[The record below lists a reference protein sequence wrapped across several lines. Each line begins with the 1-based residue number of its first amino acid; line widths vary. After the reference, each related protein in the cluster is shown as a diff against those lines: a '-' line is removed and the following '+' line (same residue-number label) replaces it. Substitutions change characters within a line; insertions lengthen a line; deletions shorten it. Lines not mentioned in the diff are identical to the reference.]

1 MRILVT
7 GGAGFI
13 GSHLVDSLIESKHDV
28 IVFDNLSSGDISNV
42 SKVRDQERFRFMR
55 RDLKVMSDIQENLN
69 KIDLIFHLAANPE
82 VRVGEVDPSV
92 HFNENM
98 VATFNLLEGMRRSR
112 SNGKIVFTSTSTIYG
127 EAKVL
132 PTPEDYGRALPIS
145 TYGASKLGCEAL
157 ISSYSYTFC
166 IRGLILRLANIV
178 GARSKHGIITDFI
191 RKLKQNPR
199 ELEILGNGHQEKSYL
214 HVEDCVSAIRR
225 ATDIF
230 LIDNERVCVYN
241 IGSFDTISVG
251 RIAEIVVEEMGLT
264 NVHFNFTGGV
274 DGGRGWLGD
283 VKNMTLDITKLTSRG
298 WKPRYNS
305 EESVRLAVRETLL
318 NERYPISEKSLDKK
332 SPLRKPSSVER
343 TE

>member
-92 HFNENM
+92 HFNENL

-112 SNGKIVFTSTSTIYG
+112 SNAKIVFTSTSTIYG
-127 EAKVL
+127 ETKVL
-132 PTPEDYGRALPIS
+132 PTPEDYGIALPIS

-157 ISSYSYTFC
+157 ISSYSYTFGM
-166 IRGLILRLANIV
+166 RGLILRLANIV
-178 GARSKHGIITDFI
+178 GARSKHGIIADFI
-191 RKLKQNPR
+191 RKLRQNSG
-199 ELEILGNGHQEKSYL
+199 ELEILGDGRQEKSYL

-225 ATDIF
+225 ATDVF
-230 LIDNERVCVYN
+230 LMDNERVCVYN
-241 IGSFDTISVG
+241 IGSFDTIPVS
-251 RIAEIVVEEMGLT
+251 RIAEIVVEEMALR

-283 VKNMTLDITKLTSRG
+283 VKNMSLDTTKFTSRG

-305 EESVRLAVRETLL
+305 EESVRLAVREALVKK
-318 NERYPISEKSLDKK
+318 RYAS
-332 SPLRKPSSVER
+332 
-343 TE
+343 